1 VVSTIFQ
8 PSDLSFAAALSVM
21 SRFHFSD
28 FQVISSGPNVV

>member
-8 PSDLSFAAALSVM
+8 PSDLSFAAALSIIR
-21 SRFHFSD
+21 RFQFSD